1 MMILPDENTAIDNS
15 VILIKYA
22 AESPKQL
29 DESILTPIV
38 QAWAARAQ
46 NTWSAQMAAS
56 FWSAYSNLCDF
67 MKPVTLDTIACNK
80 DSITQRKWII
90 FGPKRP
96 ISLAQRSV
104 NNFLLL
110 LGALLLFAIVLGYV
124 NSSVI
129 SLTADINA
137 LLAKGDKL
145 APQISADM
153 TTISAQIATEMP
165 NENPLKVSLDNTKL
179 KEETRTKITAL
190 WSELQDMYYVDDQMA
205 SKVRAISKLTMFSGI
220 DYTRGDLSRVPDLL
234 AGYSNVQS
242 YYVWRARVAD
252 IQANSFIFGGFYTA
266 IVPMLLGAIGA
277 CTYVLRMASD
287 QIREVS
293 FSPTSP
299 LRHFVRIILGA
310 MGGVA
315 VGIGLL
321 GHDSTLPATALA
333 FLAGYA
339 VEPVFSTLDGIA
351 QKFKSG

>member
-1 MMILPDENTAIDNS
+1 MTILPDENTAIDNS

-22 AESPKQL
+22 AESPKKL
-29 DESILTPIV
+29 DESILSPIV
-38 QAWAARAQ
+38 QAWAAREQ

-56 FWSAYSNLCDF
+56 FWSAYSDLCDF
-67 MKPVTLDTIACNK
+67 MKPVTLDTIGCNK

-96 ISLAQRSV
+96 ISLAQRAV

-129 SLTADINA
+129 SLTTDINT

-153 TTISAQIATEMP
+153 TMISAQIAAEMP
-165 NENPLKVSLDNTKL
+165 NENPLQVSLDNPKL
-179 KEETRTKITAL
+179 KEETRSKITAL

-205 SKVRAISKLTMFSGI
+205 SKVRAISKLTTFSGI
-220 DYTRGDLSRVPDLL
+220 DYTSGDLSRVPDLL

-252 IQANSFIFGGFYTA
+252 IQANAFILGGFYTA

-310 MGGVA
+310 MGGLA